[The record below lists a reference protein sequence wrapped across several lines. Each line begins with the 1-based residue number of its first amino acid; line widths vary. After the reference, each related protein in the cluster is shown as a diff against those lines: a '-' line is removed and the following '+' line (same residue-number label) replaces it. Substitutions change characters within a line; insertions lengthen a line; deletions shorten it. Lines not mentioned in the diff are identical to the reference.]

1 MPIHFINKQK
11 ELDSILPTLKNAVQL
26 AIDLEFDKNYY
37 RYGFNLCLVQI
48 YDGNSCYL
56 IDPLSDSLDIQT
68 IFPVLENPDVQK
80 VTFAFGEDLRLL
92 HSMGCFPKNI
102 YDVDNAISLL
112 NYSPAS
118 LTNHLDNILEIDTG
132 KSSQMSN
139 WYKRPLSE
147 QQIKYAAED
156 VLHLIKLQ
164 NVLADEAEQKKIT
177 GWINEENKILDSLD
191 YSDVDNNDYIKEKD
205 KNDFTEKEWY
215 IYTRLMESRE
225 EIAEKLNKPSFQI
238 IKKDVIKKIALDPDK
253 LNKWTS
259 TRGIFKRLRTES
271 MKKKLYEVT
280 QQALDEASELGLSDD
295 ELATKS
301 LSDEEKNLYR
311 EQREKINRAKSEFF
325 NPIKDQIEADY
336 GKEVAT
342 FLFSNR
348 IIAEIVT
355 DNQTDLAAY
364 KLNLLKRYSDDLDLD
379 IEDYL
384 NF

>member
-1 MPIHFINKQK
+1 MSIQIIDEQQK
-11 ELDSILPTLKNAVQL
+11 LNSILPYLETADKI

-37 RYGFNLCLVQI
+37 RYGFNLCLMQI
-48 YDGNSCYL
+48 YDGNNCYL
-56 IDPLSDSLDIQT
+56 IDPLSDSLDIQS

-102 YDVDNAISLL
+102 YDIDNAISLL

-118 LTNHLDNILEIDTG
+118 LTNHLNNILEIDTG

-147 QQIKYAAED
+147 EQIKYAAQD

-164 NVLADEAEQKKIT
+164 KVLSDEAEQKEIT
-177 GWINEENKILDSLD
+177 GWINEENKILDSLN
-191 YSDVDNNDYIKEKD
+191 YSDIDNNDFIKEKD
-205 KNDFTEKEWY
+205 KNDFTEKEWH

-225 EIAEKLNKPSFQI
+225 EIAKKLNKPSFQI
-238 IKKDVIKKIALDPDK
+238 IKKEVIKKIALNPNK

-271 MKKKLYEVT
+271 MKKKLYDVT
-280 QQALDEASELGLSDD
+280 QQALDEASELGLSDN
-295 ELATKS
+295 EPAIKS

-311 EQREKINRAKSEFF
+311 KEREKINRAKLEFF
-325 NPIKDQIEADY
+325 NPIKEQIEADY

-348 IIAEIVT
+348 IISEIVT
-355 DNQTDLAAY
+355 DNQPDLAVY

-379 IEDYL
+379 IDDYL
-384 NF
+384 NI

>member
-1 MPIHFINKQK
+1 MSIQIIDEQQK
-11 ELDSILPTLKNAVQL
+11 LNSILPYLETADKI

-37 RYGFNLCLVQI
+37 RYGFNLCLMQI
-48 YDGNSCYL
+48 YDGNNCYL
-56 IDPLSDSLDIQT
+56 IDPLSDSLDIQS

-147 QQIKYAAED
+147 EQIKYAAQD

-164 NVLADEAEQKKIT
+164 KVLSDEAEQKEIT
-177 GWINEENKILDSLD
+177 GWINEENKILDSLN
-191 YSDVDNNDYIKEKD
+191 YSDIDNNDFIKEKD
-205 KNDFTEKEWY
+205 KNDFTEKEWH

-225 EIAEKLNKPSFQI
+225 EIAKKLNKPSFQI
-238 IKKDVIKKIALDPDK
+238 IKKEVIKKIALNPNK
-253 LNKWTS
+253 LNNWTS

-271 MKKKLYEVT
+271 MKKKLYEAT
-280 QQALDEASELGLSDD
+280 QQALDEASELGLSDN
-295 ELATKS
+295 EPAIKS

-311 EQREKINRAKSEFF
+311 KEREKINRAKLEFF
-325 NPIKDQIEADY
+325 NPIKEQIEADY

-348 IIAEIVT
+348 IISEIVT
-355 DNQTDLAAY
+355 DNHPDLAVY

-379 IEDYL
+379 IDDYL
-384 NF
+384 NI